1 VSTAHREVRGG
12 AASTQRIQ
20 ISASRPCL
28 HATPDLSRSF
38 GGVTVNDD
46 SAARGKDTRTEEQ
59 RAAAKE
65 WLEKKLNEHK
75 QD

>member
-1 VSTAHREVRGG
+1 
-12 AASTQRIQ
+12 
-20 ISASRPCL
+20 
-28 HATPDLSRSF
+28 
-38 GGVTVNDD
+38 VTVNDD